1 MRCSYLPHQV
11 GRSWL
16 ALTGSLLL
24 ASVLVLHTSPTPCAA
39 ATEAVPAAV
48 SEWLRSS
55 APQAVSDAAPGGV
68 PASEVSVMEPVR
80 VWDWDD
86 SFLQGEPQ
94 GNGVKGSEHWAAA
107 VQVLGQ
113 TVGAVHVWT
122 GEALRYSSRVAPE
135 AHQDAP
141 APAAAASASP
151 RLSAGPLAK
160 EMVLHGEYLADPLLG
175 DALLHALRQQ
185 AQVQQPQAGAEGAG
199 MVVHDQVD
207 QSWFVV
213 RDAVVRPVGQS
224 VLAGELPVGV
234 YARIVQERRAA
245 AGPDDIP
252 IWNGWLPGP
261 QLVWVAVVGFGLL
274 AVTAVLVAWRH
285 ERKALMDQ
293 PAAGAR

>member
-1 MRCSYLPHQV
+1 MCCSYLPQQV
-11 GRSWL
+11 SRSWL

-24 ASVLVLHTSPTPCAA
+24 ASVLVLHTSPAPRAA

-55 APQAVSDAAPGGV
+55 APQVVSDATPGGV
-68 PASEVSVMEPVR
+68 PNSEVSVMEPVR
-80 VWDWDD
+80 VWDWDE

-94 GNGVKGSEHWAAA
+94 GNGVKDSEHWAAA

-113 TVGAVHVWT
+113 TVGAVHLWT
-122 GEALRYSSRVAPE
+122 GDALRYSRRVAPGS
-135 AHQDAP
+135 HQDAP
-141 APAAAASASP
+141 APAAAASARP
-151 RLSAGPLAK
+151 RLSAVPLAK

-175 DALLHALRQQ
+175 DALLNALLQQ
-185 AQVQQPQAGAEGAG
+185 TQAGAEGAG

-213 RDAVVRPVGQS
+213 RDAVVRPIGQS

-274 AVTAVLVAWRH
+274 AVTAVLMAWRH
-285 ERKALMDQ
+285 ERQVSED
-293 PAAGAR
+293 